1 MYKIRERER
10 FNQRKASIWRRTF
23 LKTSSSSTEGR
34 DLIKSSASTKM
45 RILIKKEL

>member
-23 LKTSSSSTEGR
+23 LKTSS
-34 DLIKSSASTKM
+34 ASIKM
-45 RILIKKEL
+45 RILIKKAL